1 MTQPTPEQIDRI
13 LAANTERCTPE
24 ALAQIAEGKIT
35 AKAWE
40 QTVRMTRELV
50 HAIMRYAEGER
61 RPRMTPEFEALHA
74 RALQE
79 ARRRQIRRDGF
90 KASIEQ
96 LALSTQCREEKIS

>member
-1 MTQPTPEQIDRI
+1 MIHPTPEQINRI
-13 LAANTERCTPE
+13 LAANTARCTPE

-50 HAIMRYAEGER
+50 HAIVRYADNER
-61 RPRMTPEFEALHA
+61 RPRMTPELEALHA

-79 ARRRQIRRDGF
+79 ARRRKILRDGF
-90 KASIEQ
+90 KTSIQQE
-96 LALSTQCREEKIS
+96 LPTRCKEGL